1 MQHHNF
7 AKVSSQN
14 VSNEMIDGAFG
25 KFLDKKTLREH
36 KYYRTL
42 FLLT

>member
-14 VSNEMIDGAFG
+14 VSNEMIDGTFG
-25 KFLDKKTLREH
+25 RFLDKNS
-36 KYYRTL
+36 
-42 FLLT
+42 